1 MHRQQKANRKFTAD
15 SIVGSD
21 DVNGLFTICGESGTN
36 HYVDFGKSSGQP
48 SCTCGDWCK
57 THFPCK
63 HFFVIFLRK
72 FNWDWNSLPKSYL
85 EGPYLCTNVDAL
97 EQASLL
103 ASSASTQTGVLTDEQ
118 TLSLTDELL
127 DVQTNPLKDDNM
139 EFSQMYMTLYDQPH
153 SNSPTIN
160 VLEKESQSWK
170 VKFIR

>member
-1 MHRQQKANRKFTAD
+1 MMSMAYLQF
-15 SIVGSD
+15 V
-21 DVNGLFTICGESGTN
+21 VNKVPITML
-36 HYVDFGKSSGQP
+36 
-48 SCTCGDWCK
+48 
-57 THFPCK
+57 
-63 HFFVIFLRK
+63 IFLHLWRLT
-72 FNWDWNSLPKSYL
+72 FHANIFFL
-85 EGPYLCTNVDAL
+85 YLCTDVDAL

-103 ASSASTQTGVLTDEQ
+103 ASSASTRTGVLTDEQ